1 MDRITLAGIRALGRH
16 GVAAAERAQA
26 QPFDVDLV
34 VDIDLAA
41 ACRSDNIVDT
51 LDYARL
57 HDRLVAVVTGTSHL
71 LLESLASEL
80 LDVVFDD
87 PRVRHAEVTVAK
99 PKVLDGAT
107 PSVTLVRANPHRD
120 PA

>member
-1 MDRITLAGIRALGRH
+1 MDRIRLSGIRALGRH
-16 GVAAAERAQA
+16 GVAADERARTQA
-26 QPFDVDLV
+26 FDVDVV
-34 VDIDLAA
+34 VDIDLTA
-41 ACRSDNIVDT
+41 ACRSDDVADT

-57 HDRLVAVVTGTSHL
+57 HDRLVAVVTGTSHA
-71 LLESLASEL
+71 LLERLASEL

-87 PRVRHAEVTVAK
+87 LRVRRAEVTVAK

-107 PSVTLVRANPHRD
+107 PSVTLVRANPHRA